1 MPLWIAGAI
10 LLTGGYQASEARK
23 SRKDAERQQREMLAQ
38 QIKDSDAMRGQISA
52 QTAQMARQ
60 GSSLEQ
66 QAQTAREQFETQKT
80 QYAENKL
87 AMEKQAKEVQATADE
102 ERRKAAAYEA
112 STLKARTR
120 GGRRSLLS
128 AERMDAELGLGM
140 DLGSAGTRMQ

>member
-1 MPLWIAGAI
+1 MAYYIAGSI
-10 LLTGGYQASEARK
+10 LLVGGYQASEARK
-23 SRKDAERQQREMLAQ
+23 SRKDAERQQRELLAQ
-38 QIKDSDAMRGQISA
+38 QIKDSDAMRGQIAA

-60 GSSLEQ
+60 GSSMEQ
-66 QAQTAREQFETQKT
+66 QAQTAREQFESQKT

-87 AMEKQAKEVQATADE
+87 AMEKQAKEVQASADE

-140 DLGSAGTRMQ
+140 DLGSSGTRMM

>member
-1 MPLWIAGAI
+1 MSYFIAGSI
-10 LLTGGYQASEARK
+10 LVVGGYQATEARK
-23 SRKDAERQQREMLAQ
+23 SRKDAEKAQKALLAQ
-38 QIKDSDAMRGQISA
+38 QVKDSEAMRGQIAA

-66 QAQTAREQFETQKT
+66 QAQTAREQFESQKS
-80 QYAENKL
+80 QYADNKL
-87 AMEKQAKEVQATADE
+87 AMEKQAKEVQAAADE

-128 AERMDAELGLGM
+128 SERMDAELGLGM

>member
-1 MPLWIAGAI
+1 
-10 LLTGGYQASEARK
+10 
-23 SRKDAERQQREMLAQ
+23 
-38 QIKDSDAMRGQISA
+38 MRGQISA
-52 QTAQMARQ
+52 QTAEMAKQ
-60 GSSLEQ
+60 GSSMAQ
-66 QAQTAREQFETQKT
+66 QAQTAREMFESQKT
-80 QYAENKL
+80 QYADNKL

-128 AERMDAELGLGM
+128 GERMDAELGLGM